1 MEILHKEEDART
13 ALDAAAQVQAQA
25 QTLATA
31 KLDETTNA
39 TAMVDST
46 TFADGSLAPE
56 SSKSAVAKVK
66 KKGKPR
72 LTPKEKRERSVR
84 AFFFETPER
93 CSFSSCCVI

>member
-1 MEILHKEEDART
+1 MEILNKEEDART

-72 LTPKEKRERSVR
+72 LTQKEKRERSVR